1 MAFITRECQIL
12 IMHEEPVLLRNSEG
26 KGFVIALGSVNV
38 VGVVAA
44 RGMVGCGA
52 IDVAALDRFGYPAA
66 RVRPCAGPS
75 ISTVADLLGG
85 TVKDVNRAA
94 QELGISTGMSG
105 KEALD
110 LLS

>member
-1 MAFITRECQIL
+1 MAFITKDIQIHS
-12 IMHEEPVLLRNSEG
+12 MHEERVLLRNSEG
-26 KGFVIALGSVNV
+26 KGFVIALGSVNL

-66 RVRPCAGPS
+66 RVRPCSGPS

-85 TVKDVNRAA
+85 IVKDANNAA
-94 QELGISTGMSG
+94 QQLGIIPGMSG

-110 LLS
+110 ILS